1 MKRLSK
7 EVSWVRNMNNETRST
22 FETLEAWKMA
32 RNLRKEIARLVKAFP
47 QEEKFRLTDQMIRTS
62 RSITANIAEGHGR
75 YHQNGYQIL
84 RYYYSER
91 RKKVV
96 IARSEATWQSP
107 EIASLRSQW
116 HSRYVKLFMTFTISA
131 QTPCGGESF
140 YSRNWSAWGQR
151 GAFERRDHRGL
162 PRG

>member
-1 MKRLSK
+1 
-7 EVSWVRNMNNETRST
+7 MNNETRST

-107 EIASLRSQW
+107 EIASLRSQ
-116 HSRYVKLFMTFTISA
+116 
-131 QTPCGGESF
+131 
-140 YSRNWSAWGQR
+140 
-151 GAFERRDHRGL
+151 
-162 PRG
+162 